1 MKFKKIKYFYNKI
14 KFVYII
20 NILRKVKQQI
30 NL

>member
-1 MKFKKIKYFYNKI
+1 MVKKIKYFYNKI